1 MADVTKAAA
10 KLLCWIAGM
19 KKLAFLMLF
28 LACQARAEPL
38 PPVLRQALREAN
50 LPESALNLAI
60 VPLSGSAPRYH
71 EADVPANPASLM
83 KLVTTYSALELLG
96 PAYRWTTELRA
107 NVRPIEGV
115 LNGDLY
121 LKGYGDPKLTIE
133 RVWLLL
139 RELRVAGI
147 NEIRGDLVLDRSYF
161 TLPPDRDR
169 FNDDGDHPERPY
181 LVEPDALMSNFK
193 SLRLTV
199 QDGGNAVLL
208 RLDPPLPEVALEN
221 RAKVGPAGDC
231 ANWKTNFGLKVE
243 DFGSRTRVLTEGSL
257 PAGCSGERHLAVL
270 DHFTYTASLFRM
282 LWRELGGT
290 LNGSVREG
298 VSPADSVV
306 LAQSLSPELP
316 LVLRDI
322 NKYSNNLMARQL
334 YLTLGAAFGL
344 PEDGPDTASRAAAVV
359 RRWLAGKNWNW
370 PELVLENGSGLS
382 RSERISARHL
392 ADLLV
397 DAARGPWAAEFI
409 ASLPIVAVDGTMKKR
424 LPGDVLAGE
433 AHIKT
438 GSLKDVRGLAGYVR
452 DADGRLRVVVAL
464 LNHSRAENGAKVL
477 DQALRVAGN
486 RAALAVAGVA
496 R

>member
-1 MADVTKAAA
+1 
-10 KLLCWIAGM
+10 M
-19 KKLAFLMLF
+19 KKLMLLAVF
-28 LACQARAEPL
+28 LAGFACAEPL
-38 PPVLRQALREAN
+38 PPAVQRVLREAN
-50 LPESALNLAI
+50 LPESALSLAI

-96 PAYRWTTELRA
+96 PVYRWTTELRA

-139 RELRVAGI
+139 RELRESGVR
-147 NEIRGDLVLDRSYF
+147 EVRGDLVLDRSYF
-161 TLPPDRDR
+161 TLLSNRDS
-169 FNDDGDHPERPY
+169 FDDDGDHPERPY
-181 LVEPDALMSNFK
+181 LVRPDALMSNFK
-193 SLRLTV
+193 SLRLSARAES
-199 QDGGNAVLL
+199 GAVLL

-231 ANWKTNFGLKVE
+231 ASWRANLGLKVE
-243 DFGSRTRVLTEGSL
+243 DSGSRARVVTEGSI
-257 PAGCSGERHLAVL
+257 PAGCSGERHLAAL
-270 DHFTYTASLFRM
+270 DHFTYTASLFQV

-290 LNGSVREG
+290 LNGNVREG

-322 NKYSNNLMARQL
+322 NKYSNNPMARQL
-334 YLTLGAAFGL
+334 YLALGATFGL
-344 PEDGPDTASRAAAVV
+344 PEDGPDTASRATAVV
-359 RRWLAGKNWNW
+359 RRWLVEKNWNW

-382 RSERISARHL
+382 RVERISARHL

-397 DAARGPWAAEFI
+397 DAARGPWAAEFV

-424 LPGDVLAGE
+424 LSGDALAGE

-452 DADGRLRVVVAL
+452 DADGRMLAVVAL
-464 LNHSRAENGAKVL
+464 LNHPRAENGAKVL
-477 DQALRVAGN
+477 DQVLRVAGN